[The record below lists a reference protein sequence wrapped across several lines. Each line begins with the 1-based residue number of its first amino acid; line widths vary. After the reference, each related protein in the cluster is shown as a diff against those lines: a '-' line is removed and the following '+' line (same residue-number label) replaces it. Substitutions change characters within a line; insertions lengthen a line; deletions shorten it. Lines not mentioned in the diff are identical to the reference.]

1 MEGAPGATTQKEK
14 KGKRRDETSAER
26 AARKERKREKKARKE
41 EKRKKK
47 EGGGGGVEW
56 GKYGV
61 ISESDIFEKEA
72 EFRLWLVEERF
83 INPETLPKS
92 KEKELFRTFVE
103 DYNTATLPH
112 SKYYSLASHSA
123 QLSALRMGE
132 SLVSTSE
139 TYDARADEEAL
150 RKSFRRER
158 KEEDSFR
165 SREELEQ
172 LRRIERE
179 RVERAKM
186 ERLGMEVKASMG
198 VRYDT
203 EYE

>member
-1 MEGAPGATTQKEK
+1 MSRSRSRDRDRKRKRSRSPERRSRSSSLSSTSHRRLKKEK

-26 AARKERKREKKARKE
+26 AARKERKREKKAWKE

-47 EGGGGGVEW
+47 EGGGGGGAEW

-158 KEEDSFR
+158 KDED
-165 SREELEQ
+165 
-172 LRRIERE
+172 
-179 RVERAKM
+179 
-186 ERLGMEVKASMG
+186 
-198 VRYDT
+198 
-203 EYE
+203 